1 MESKADRSLKNG
13 NFFNFLVLPA
23 YHPNV
28 SALALSL
35 HCFPD
40 TCGHWEFQD
49 RVWWRL
55 RNQDSTLLEITVE
68 EKIPMASCQKQK
80 FFLRQMC
87 YKIEL
92 ISGPF
97 HSFINA

>member
-40 TCGHWEFQD
+40 TGGHWEFQD
-49 RVWWRL
+49 RV
-55 RNQDSTLLEITVE
+55 
-68 EKIPMASCQKQK
+68 
-80 FFLRQMC
+80 
-87 YKIEL
+87 
-92 ISGPF
+92 
-97 HSFINA
+97 